1 MLMAM
6 TNSDKHLSQKIAARL
21 LAPAFAAFEAIAAG
35 EVNDSHRNT
44 LAMTMRLAR
53 LAGQHGV
60 RVPAISEA
68 FASVVA
74 TITEAFQTGAVAQ
87 LDDDQISEA
96 TQWLKAI
103 RNQLGHARY
112 STLLALI
119 DDLTLIAALQE

>member
-1 MLMAM
+1 MAM

-21 LAPAFAAFEAIAAG
+21 LAPAFAAVEAIETG
-35 EVNDSHRNT
+35 EVSHSHLNT

-74 TITEAFQTGAVAQ
+74 TITDAFETGEVAQ

-103 RNQLGHARY
+103 RNQLGHARHG
-112 STLLALI
+112 TLLALI
-119 DDLTLIAALQE
+119 DDLTLIAGMRSL

>member
-1 MLMAM
+1 M
-6 TNSDKHLSQKIAARL
+6 TKENKHLSQKIAARL
-21 LAPAFAAFEAIAAG
+21 LAPAFSAFDAIAAG
-35 EVNDSHRNT
+35 EVNDSHRKT

-53 LAGQHGV
+53 LACQHGV

-68 FASVVA
+68 FAFIVA
-74 TITEAFQTGAVAQ
+74 TITEAFETGAVAQ